1 MLIDVNA
8 WNMDYLLL
16 TVVLCGLTLSLQF
29 ILDVRRTFNI
39 FKKIKP
45 LKITYQECYSF
56 SDIVA
61 LFIVRKF

>member
-45 LKITYQECYSF
+45 LKITYQECYNF